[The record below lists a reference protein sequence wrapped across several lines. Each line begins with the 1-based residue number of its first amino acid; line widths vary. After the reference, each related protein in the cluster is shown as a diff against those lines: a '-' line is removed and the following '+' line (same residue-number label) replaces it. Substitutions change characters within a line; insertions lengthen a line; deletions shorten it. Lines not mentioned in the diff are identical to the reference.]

1 MVSDEIYTKFFLK
14 AFAKD
19 LIDFAE
25 ETSARDAAL
34 AQSLVVH
41 CKECSE
47 EEQQVRFLDREL
59 AQGNISLEKY
69 KEQTT
74 EVLRAQK
81 SKKTQH
87 TTSDKPVA
95 LKKLSDLVRVTVQIF
110 PDGKADVFLVPNTST
125 SEAGA
130 NDPVESDKPEEM
142 NHLAGESAQ
151 EKGGADLEDERE
163 QEKKGGSKESASSYD
178 GY

>member
-25 ETSARDAAL
+25 ETNARDAAL

-69 KEQTT
+69 KERTT

-125 SEAGA
+125 SETGA
-130 NDPVESDKPEEM
+130 NPVESERPEEM
-142 NHLAGESAQ
+142 NQIAGESAQ

-163 QEKKGGSKESASSYD
+163 QEKKGGSKESASTSYD